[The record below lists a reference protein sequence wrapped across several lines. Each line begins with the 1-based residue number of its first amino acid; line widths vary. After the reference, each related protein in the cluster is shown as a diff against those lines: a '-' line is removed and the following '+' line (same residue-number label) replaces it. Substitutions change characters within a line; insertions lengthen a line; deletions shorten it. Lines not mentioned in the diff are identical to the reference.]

1 MTNEQRKS
9 MYDKGN
15 ALNTISNGHAPNR
28 GLTLSKIINAWKVN
42 IRQWSIN
49 GEIVKSAK
57 IALSLQNEQIEI
69 TQLTREWAK
78 GDFSQLP
85 SVELLPEKSMPGG
98 VGAYAISNKT
108 IYLNEEWL
116 AKASRKKVIEV
127 LTEELGHH
135 LDGLFNRIDT
145 PGDEGE
151 VFASLLHR
159 KNRIATE
166 TKPDKGKILVDTRW
180 VNAEYSTNTAP
191 TDIDLSTLYIENGIS
206 EGSAIATVFAT
217 DQAGDTLYWSYADG
231 VGDADNGMFSG
242 SGTSITINSSPD
254 FDVKSSYSIRLEV
267 RDQGGLTYQER
278 FTLTVIRAPT
288 DIILSSPNFNENIT
302 ANSSERCR

>member
-1 MTNEQRKS
+1 

-28 GLTLSKIINAWKVN
+28 GLTLSNIINAWKVN

-166 TKPDKGKILVDTRW
+166 TKQDKGKVLVD
-180 VNAEYSTNTAP
+180 
-191 TDIDLSTLYIENGIS
+191 LSLIHI
-206 EGSAIATVFAT
+206 
-217 DQAGDTLYWSYADG
+217 
-231 VGDADNGMFSG
+231 
-242 SGTSITINSSPD
+242 
-254 FDVKSSYSIRLEV
+254 
-267 RDQGGLTYQER
+267 
-278 FTLTVIRAPT
+278 
-288 DIILSSPNFNENIT
+288 
-302 ANSSERCR
+302 